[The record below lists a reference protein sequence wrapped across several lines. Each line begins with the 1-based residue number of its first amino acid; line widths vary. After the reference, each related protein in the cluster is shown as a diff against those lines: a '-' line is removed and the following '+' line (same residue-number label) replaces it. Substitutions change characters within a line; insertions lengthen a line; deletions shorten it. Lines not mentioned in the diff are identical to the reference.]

1 MFFIFQINIKFW
13 AFTNDY
19 TYCRNCNNTIQLNL
33 LDSVCPNCN
42 SDDLLVMSRITG
54 YYQPVASKN
63 GGGFNNGK
71 LQEFKDRYRHKINN

>member
-1 MFFIFQINIKFW
+1 MKICQECEAEVKEDEE
-13 AFTNDY
+13 T
-19 TYCRNCNNTIQLNL
+19 
-33 LDSVCPNCN
+33 CPRCG

-71 LQEFKDRYRHKINN
+71 LQEFKDRYRHKL